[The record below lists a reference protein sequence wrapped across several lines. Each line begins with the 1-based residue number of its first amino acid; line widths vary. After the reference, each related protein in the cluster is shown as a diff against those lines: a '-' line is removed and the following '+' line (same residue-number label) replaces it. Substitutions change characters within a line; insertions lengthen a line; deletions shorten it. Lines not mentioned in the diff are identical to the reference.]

1 MTKEMIFE
9 RLMAGEDATVIGN
22 ELVAMLNEAVKEKQV
37 ADEAKRKEEEAKAW
51 QIKDAEVLAD
61 VMNDYF
67 KKYCGATDDMV
78 TAEGLVA
85 AADDLAKMLKVVDK
99 IDSAVGKTRRAEL
112 PVQIKFMNN
121 CETPC
126 EEPDKQDKPKKV
138 TVKTGKEAEDW
149 IEEAFADFFKAFNI

>member
-67 KKYCGATDDMV
+67 KKYCGATEDMV
-78 TAEGLVA
+78 NAEGLVA

-99 IDSAVGKTRRAEL
+99 IGNSVNE
-112 PVQIKFMNN
+112 IKA
-121 CETPC
+121 TPKLTIK
-126 EEPDKQDKPKKV
+126 EKKQGEPEKV
-138 TVKTGKEAEDW
+138 TVKTGKAAEDW
-149 IEEAFADFFKAFNI
+149 IEDAFADFFKAFNI

>member
-22 ELVAMLNEAVKEKQV
+22 ELVAMLNEAVKEKEV

-51 QIKDAEVLAD
+51 QMKDAEVLAD

-67 KKYCGATDDMV
+67 KKYCGATEDMV
-78 TAEGLVA
+78 NAEGLVA

-99 IDSAVGKTRRAEL
+99 VVETANEISNSVNE
-112 PVQIKFMNN
+112 IKA
-121 CETPC
+121 TPKLTIR
-126 EEPDKQDKPKKV
+126 EKKQGEPEKV
-138 TVKTGKEAEDW
+138 IVKTDKDAKEW
-149 IEEAFADFFKAFNI
+149 VEEVFADFFKTWGI

>member
-22 ELVAMLNEAVKEKQV
+22 ELVAMLNEAVREKQV

-51 QIKDAEVLAD
+51 QMKDAEVLAD

-67 KKYCGATDDMV
+67 KKYCGATEDMV
-78 TAEGLVA
+78 NAEGLVA

-99 IDSAVGKTRRAEL
+99 VVDSVNE
-112 PVQIKFMNN
+112 IKATAPKLTIK
-121 CETPC
+121 EKKQG
-126 EEPDKQDKPKKV
+126 EPEKV
-138 TVKTGKEAEDW
+138 TVKTGKDAENW
-149 IEEAFADFFKAFNI
+149 IEEAFADFFKAFGI

>member
-22 ELVAMLNEAVKEKQV
+22 ELVAMLNQAVKEKEA

-51 QIKDAEVLAD
+51 QMKDAEVLAD

-67 KKYCGATDDMV
+67 KKYCGATEDV
-78 TAEGLVA
+78 VNAEGLVA

-99 IDSAVGKTRRAEL
+99 VVDSVNE
-112 PVQIKFMNN
+112 IKATAPKLTIK
-121 CETPC
+121 EKKQG
-126 EEPDKQDKPKKV
+126 EPEKV
-138 TVKTGKEAEDW
+138 TVKTGKDAENW
-149 IEEAFADFFKAFNI
+149 IEDAFADFFKAFNI

>member
-22 ELVAMLNEAVKEKQV
+22 ELVAMLNEAVKEKEK

-51 QIKDAEVLAD
+51 QMKDAEVLAD

-67 KKYCGATDDMV
+67 KKYCGATEDMV
-78 TAEGLVA
+78 NAEGLVA

-99 IDSAVGKTRRAEL
+99 ITDSVNE
-112 PVQIKFMNN
+112 IKAT
-121 CETPC
+121 TPKLTIK
-126 EEPDKQDKPKKV
+126 EKKQGEPKKV
-138 TVKTGKEAEDW
+138 TVKTGEEAENW
-149 IEEAFADFFKAFNI
+149 IEDAFADFFKAWGI

>member
-37 ADEAKRKEEEAKAW
+37 ADEAKRREEEAMAW
-51 QIKDAEVLAD
+51 QMKDAEVLAD

-67 KKYCGATDDMV
+67 KKYCGATAEV
-78 TAEGLVA
+78 VNAEGLVA

-99 IDSAVGKTRRAEL
+99 IGNSVNE
-112 PVQIKFMNN
+112 IKATAPKLTIK
-121 CETPC
+121 EKKQG
-126 EEPDKQDKPKKV
+126 EPEKV
-138 TVKTGKEAEDW
+138 TVKTGKDAENW
-149 IEEAFADFFKAFNI
+149 IEDAFADFFKAFNI

>member
-37 ADEAKRKEEEAKAW
+37 ADEAKRKEEEAMAW
-51 QIKDAEVLAD
+51 QMKDAEVLTD

-67 KKYCGATDDMV
+67 KKYCGATEDMV
-78 TAEGLVA
+78 NAEGLVA

-99 IDSAVGKTRRAEL
+99 VVDTVNGVKSTPKLT
-112 PVQIKFMNN
+112 IK
-121 CETPC
+121 EKKQG
-126 EEPDKQDKPKKV
+126 EPEKV
-138 TVKTGKEAEDW
+138 TVKTGKDAENW
-149 IEEAFADFFKAFNI
+149 IEDAFADFFKAFNI

>member
-37 ADEAKRKEEEAKAW
+37 ADEAKRKEEEAMAW
-51 QIKDAEVLAD
+51 QMKDAEVLAD

-67 KKYCGATDDMV
+67 KKYCGATEDMV
-78 TAEGLVA
+78 NAEGLVA

-99 IDSAVGKTRRAEL
+99 VVDSVNE
-112 PVQIKFMNN
+112 IKATAPKLTIK
-121 CETPC
+121 EKKQG
-126 EEPDKQDKPKKV
+126 EPEKV
-138 TVKTGKEAEDW
+138 TVKTGKDAENW
-149 IEEAFADFFKAFNI
+149 IEDAFADFFKAWGI

>member
-37 ADEAKRKEEEAKAW
+37 ADEAKRKEEEAMAW
-51 QIKDAEVLAD
+51 QMKDAEVLAD

-67 KKYCGATDDMV
+67 KKYCGATADV
-78 TAEGLVA
+78 VNAEGLVA

-99 IDSAVGKTRRAEL
+99 VVDSVNEIKATKHKEL
-112 PVQIKFMNN
+112 PVKIAL
-121 CETPC
+121 
-126 EEPDKQDKPKKV
+126 DK
-138 TVKTGKEAEDW
+138 KTGKEAENW
-149 IEEAFADFFKAFNI
+149 IEDAFADFFKAWGI

>member
-37 ADEAKRKEEEAKAW
+37 ADEAKRKEEEAMAW
-51 QIKDAEVLAD
+51 QMKDAEVLAD

-67 KKYCGATDDMV
+67 KKYCGATEDMI

-85 AADDLAKMLKVVDK
+85 AADDLTKMLKVVDK
-99 IDSAVGKTRRAEL
+99 VVDTVNNSVNGIKATKHKEL
-112 PVQIKFMNN
+112 PVKI
-121 CETPC
+121 TV
-126 EEPDKQDKPKKV
+126 DKKTDKD
-138 TVKTGKEAEDW
+138 AEDW
-149 IEEAFADFFKAFNI
+149 IGDVFADFFKAFGI

>member
-22 ELVAMLNEAVKEKQV
+22 ELVAMLNEAVKEKEV

-51 QIKDAEVLAD
+51 QMKDAEVLAD

-67 KKYCGATDDMV
+67 KKYCGATEDMV
-78 TAEGLVA
+78 NAEGLVA

-99 IDSAVGKTRRAEL
+99 IGNSVNEIKATKHKEL
-112 PVQIKFMNN
+112 PVKI
-121 CETPC
+121 TL
-126 EEPDKQDKPKKV
+126 DK
-138 TVKTGKEAEDW
+138 KTGKEAEDW
-149 IEEAFADFFKAFNI
+149 IEDVFADFFKAWGI

>member
-1 MTKEMIFE
+1 MRYLNMTKEMILK

-22 ELVAMLNEAVKEKQV
+22 ELVAMLNEAVKEKQ
-37 ADEAKRKEEEAKAW
+37 AAEEAKRKEEEAKAW

-67 KKYCGATDDMV
+67 KKYCGATEDMV
-78 TAEGLVA
+78 NAEGLVM

-99 IDSAVGKTRRAEL
+99 VVDSVNE
-112 PVQIKFMNN
+112 IKAT
-121 CETPC
+121 TPKLTIK
-126 EEPDKQDKPKKV
+126 EKKQGEPEKV
-138 TVKTGKEAEDW
+138 TVKTGKDAEDW

>member
-37 ADEAKRKEEEAKAW
+37 ADEAKRKEEEAMAW
-51 QIKDAEVLAD
+51 QMKDAEVLAD

-67 KKYCGATDDMV
+67 KKYCGATADV
-78 TAEGLVA
+78 VNAEGLVA

-99 IDSAVGKTRRAEL
+99 VVDSVNEIKATKHKEL
-112 PVQIKFMNN
+112 PVKI
-121 CETPC
+121 TL
-126 EEPDKQDKPKKV
+126 DK
-138 TVKTGKEAEDW
+138 KTGKEAENW
-149 IEEAFADFFKAFNI
+149 IEDAFADFFKAWGI

>member
-22 ELVAMLNEAVKEKQV
+22 ELVAMLNEAVKEKEV

-51 QIKDAEVLAD
+51 QMKDAEVLAD

-67 KKYCGATDDMV
+67 KKYCGATEDMV
-78 TAEGLVA
+78 NAEGLVA

-99 IDSAVGKTRRAEL
+99 VVDSVNE
-112 PVQIKFMNN
+112 IKATAPKLTIK
-121 CETPC
+121 EKKQG
-126 EEPDKQDKPKKV
+126 EPEKV
-138 TVKTGKEAEDW
+138 TVKTGKDAENW
-149 IEEAFADFFKAFNI
+149 IEEAFADFFKAFGI

>member
-37 ADEAKRKEEEAKAW
+37 ADEAKRKEEEAMAW
-51 QIKDAEVLAD
+51 QMKDAEVLAD

-67 KKYCGATDDMV
+67 KKYCGATEDMV
-78 TAEGLVA
+78 NAEGLVA

-99 IDSAVGKTRRAEL
+99 IGNSVNE
-112 PVQIKFMNN
+112 IKA
-121 CETPC
+121 TPKLTIK
-126 EEPDKQDKPKKV
+126 EKKQGEPEKV
-138 TVKTGKEAEDW
+138 TVKTGKDAENW
-149 IEEAFADFFKAFNI
+149 IEDAFADFFKAWGI

>member
-22 ELVAMLNEAVKEKQV
+22 ELVAMLNEAVKEKEV

-51 QIKDAEVLAD
+51 QMKDAEVLAD

-67 KKYCGATDDMV
+67 KKYCGATADV
-78 TAEGLVA
+78 VNAEGLVA

-99 IDSAVGKTRRAEL
+99 IGNSVNE
-112 PVQIKFMNN
+112 IKATAPKLTIK
-121 CETPC
+121 EKKQG
-126 EEPDKQDKPKKV
+126 EPEKV
-138 TVKTGKEAEDW
+138 TVKTGKDAENW
-149 IEEAFADFFKAFNI
+149 IEEAFADFFKAWGI